1 MTWRLPRIFRLHAPE
16 LGVKPVGLAQK
27 LTMPAFLDNAAIVQ
41 RNDAVAIL
49 NGGQSMRDDDHGAAL
64 ADGAHIGL
72 DDALASVI
80 AAQ

>member
-1 MTWRLPRIFRLHAPE
+1 
-16 LGVKPVGLAQK
+16 
-27 LTMPAFLDNAAIVQ
+27 MPAVLDNAAIVQ